1 MENNKIEEKDVKVE
15 EYVEKT
21 SYSQED
27 VGLIKNELNDKY
39 LRLFAEFENYK
50 KRVTKEKD
58 DLRVNTK
65 TMMLTAILD
74 LDSDL
79 SIAVKS
85 SKDPDGLRLIMSKLE
100 KFLNNQGV
108 ESIQTEKYDEDLHEV
123 ISVLEIGE
131 QKIIDVV
138 TKGYTINGKPFR
150 FPKVILGK

>member
-1 MENNKIEEKDVKVE
+1 MENKENKEKSFYTNEEVDKVKLE
-15 EYVEKT
+15 A
-21 SYSQED
+21 
-27 VGLIKNELNDKY
+27 NDKY
-39 LRLFAEFENYK
+39 LRLFAEFDNYK
-50 KRVTKEKD
+50 RRVAKEKD

-85 SKDPDGLRLIMSKLE
+85 SKDQDGLKLIMSKLE

-108 ESIQTEKYDEDLHEV
+108 ESIQTDTYDSDLHEV

-131 QKIIDVV
+131 EKIVDVV
-138 TKGYTINGKPFR
+138 TKGYKLNDKPFR
-150 FPKVILGK
+150 FPKIILGK